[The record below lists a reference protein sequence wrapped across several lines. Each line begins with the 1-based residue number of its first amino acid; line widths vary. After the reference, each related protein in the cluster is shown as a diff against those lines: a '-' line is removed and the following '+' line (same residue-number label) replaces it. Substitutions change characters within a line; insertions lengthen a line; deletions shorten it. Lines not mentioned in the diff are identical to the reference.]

1 MTEGERIKQI
11 RTNAQMTQTEFAK
24 KIGVS
29 QPAIAKI
36 ENNGVTNVTEQMR
49 KSICREFNIDPIWLT
64 TGEGDPRIDQSVE
77 LIATLDKLL
86 HNESEFARNL
96 FKIFAQYSLEDWKDL
111 ERIANKTAEYMK
123 QLENKENKEET
134 DTENN

>member
-36 ENNGVTNVTEQMR
+36 ENNGVNNVTEQMR
-49 KSICREFNIDPIWLT
+49 RSICREFNIDPIWLA
-64 TGEGDPRIDQSVE
+64 TGDGEPTIDQSVE
-77 LIATLDKLL
+77 LITILDKLL
-86 HNESEFARNL
+86 HNESDFAKNL

-123 QLENKENKEET
+123 QLEIKESPDDDRTSDE
-134 DTENN
+134 